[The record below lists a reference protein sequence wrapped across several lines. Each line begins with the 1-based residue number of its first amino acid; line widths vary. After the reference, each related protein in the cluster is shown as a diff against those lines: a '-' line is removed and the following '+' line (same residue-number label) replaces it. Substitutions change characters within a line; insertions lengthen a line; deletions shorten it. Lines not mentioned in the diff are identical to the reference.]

1 MFYSSRMNSWSGDQ
15 EAAAGMCCDLAP
27 SKKERKD
34 PKIRRA
40 IRAPAALT
48 PHKQGADAGEEAA
61 WSIRLSEVESS
72 QSDGRPGDED
82 ELGFGKWF

>member
-1 MFYSSRMNSWSGDQ
+1 M
-15 EAAAGMCCDLAP
+15 AP